1 MQGVAKRLAWGAHMG
16 WPDRIRVLERGWLSS
31 NQLVFVDDDGA
42 SVLDTGYVSEADETL
57 RLLDTA
63 LAGMPLRRIF
73 NTHIHSDHAGGNAAL
88 QARHPGCRTLIP
100 PGEAQAVAAWDTTA
114 LSHDRLSQDCP
125 RFTHD
130 GVFHPGET
138 LHLGGEDWAVLP
150 APGHDH
156 AMVMLW
162 CERLGLLASADALWQ
177 RGFGVVF
184 PELDGVSG
192 FAEQAPTLDAIGQL
206 APRWV
211 VPGHGAPFGGAA
223 VDEALVAAR
232 ARIAWLASD
241 PRAHGLHA
249 LKVLIAFKL
258 MAARQLSRAALTAIV
273 QTRLDAGPGLRA
285 ALADSRGEPP
295 EAASLA
301 TLLCAQ
307 LADAGVLRMAGG
319 VAESTR

>member
-1 MQGVAKRLAWGAHMG
+1 MQPGAKRLAWGASMD
-16 WPDRIRVLERGWLSS
+16 WPDRIKVLERGWLSS
-31 NQLVFVDDDGA
+31 NQLVFFDDDGA

-57 RLLDTA
+57 RRLDTA
-63 LAGMPLRRIF
+63 LAGAPLRRIL

-88 QARHPGCRTLIP
+88 QARHPDSLTWIP
-100 PGEAQAVAAWDTTA
+100 PGEAQAVADWDTTV

-125 RFTHD
+125 RFRHD
-130 GVFHPGET
+130 GLICPGET
-138 LHLGGEDWAVLP
+138 LHLGGEDWRVLS

-177 RGFGVVF
+177 KGFGVVF
-184 PELDGVSG
+184 PELDGVPG
-192 FAEQAPTLDAIGQL
+192 FAEQAATLDAIGQL

-223 VDEALVAAR
+223 VGEALEAAR
-232 ARIAWLASD
+232 SRIAWLASD

-258 MAARQLSRAALTAIV
+258 MAARRLSVAALTAIV
-273 QTRLDAGPGLRA
+273 QTSLEAGPGLRA
-285 ALADSRGEPP
+285 ALADSRGATPEP
-295 EAASLA
+295 EALA
-301 TLLCAQ
+301 AQLCAQ
-307 LADAGVLRMAGG
+307 LADAGAMRLASGW
-319 VAESTR
+319 AEATR